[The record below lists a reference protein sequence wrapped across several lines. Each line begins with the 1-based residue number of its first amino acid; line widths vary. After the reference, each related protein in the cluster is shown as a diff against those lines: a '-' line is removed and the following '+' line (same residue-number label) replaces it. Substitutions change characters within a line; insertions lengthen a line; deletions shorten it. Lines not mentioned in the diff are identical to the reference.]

1 MTTVKD
7 PGKRL
12 IPDRKDLLERNFS
25 LDLVAARPMPDAVL
39 MCPPEYFDVVD
50 IKNVFMKDGL
60 SKVDRDLAARQWQN
74 LKEAL
79 ENNGVPVKTLPAAA
93 GLEDMVFAANQAL
106 VGISQEGEPYTVPG
120 IMRHTS
126 RQNEVPHYLDWFRS
140 KGYRVMNLPDDATS
154 DSKDKIYFEGHGD
167 AIWHPEKMLL
177 WGGYGHRTTY
187 SAYNHLIDII
197 EVPILLLELT
207 DSTFYHLDTAFCPL
221 DHQTVLYYPGAFSKD
236 GIELIETVFESTI
249 AVSREDAFNFACN
262 AIVSGNNVFLERGS
276 VATCEALLDYGFNI
290 VEVETSEFR
299 KSGGSVFCM
308 TLDIY
313 KDQSSPGTK

>member
-12 IPDRKDLLERNFS
+12 IPDRKDLLARIFC
-25 LDLVAARPMPDAVL
+25 LDLVPERPMPNAVL
-39 MCPPEYFDVVD
+39 MCPPDYFDVID

-60 SKVDRDLAARQWQN
+60 SKVDRDLAARQWQS
-74 LKEAL
+74 LKAAL
-79 ENNGVPVKTLPAAA
+79 EDNGVPVMTLPAAA

-106 VGISQEGEPYTVPG
+106 VGVSRVGEPYIVPG

-126 RQNEVPHYLDWFRS
+126 RQNEVPHYINWFRS
-140 KGYRVMNLPDDATS
+140 KGYRVLRLPDDVTS
-154 DSKDKIYFEGHGD
+154 DNKEKIYFEGHGD

-187 SAYNHLIDII
+187 SAYDSLIDIVQ
-197 EVPILLLELT
+197 VPVLLLELT

-221 DHQTVLYYPGAFSKD
+221 DNETVLYYPGAFSKD
-236 GIELIETVFESTI
+236 GVELIKSVFASTI
-249 AVSREDAFNFACN
+249 EVSAADAFNFACN
-262 AIVSGNNVFLERGS
+262 AMVSGNNVFLERGS
-276 VATCEALLDYGFNI
+276 VETCEALLDYGFNI

-313 KDQSSPGTK
+313 DNESCPGTK